1 MIFASLYVLLRL
13 HVDLVRIQSRS
24 AAEVVLGL
32 VLLRHEVAMLRRQV
46 ERPQLGPIDRL
57 IFAAIG
63 RHLPIDRLRFS
74 PATLLRWHRELVRRH
89 WAAFGKRP
97 RRPGRPPLPAET
109 QALILR
115 LARDNPRWGYLR
127 IRGELLKLGFQ
138 VSAWPIRRLLRRH
151 QLGPA
156 PRRVG
161 PTWRQFLRAHAGAI
175 LACDFLTVDTV
186 LLGTLHVLVFIE
198 PRSRIVVGSACS
210 AHPNSAW
217 VSQQARNLAWGL
229 EEMAVRPT
237 LVIHDRDG
245 KFSDEF
251 DAALRAQ
258 GFDVV
263 LTPFRSPRA
272 NAVCERVL
280 GSLRRE
286 CLDWLIVLGERHLMG
301 ILREYFDHYN
311 RFRPHRALELQPPR
325 PDPCP
330 VVGEIVCTQRLH
342 GLINEYSRAA

>member
-1 MIFASLYVLLRL
+1 MFFASLYVLLRL

-24 AAEVVLGL
+24 AAEVALEL

-138 VSAWPIRRLLRRH
+138 VSAWPIRRLLRRV
-151 QLGPA
+151 GFKKDVTRPPA
-156 PRRVG
+156 RAGTRSVG
-161 PTWRQFLRAHAGAI
+161 
-175 LACDFLTVDTV
+175 
-186 LLGTLHVLVFIE
+186 
-198 PRSRIVVGSACS
+198 
-210 AHPNSAW
+210 
-217 VSQQARNLAWGL
+217 
-229 EEMAVRPT
+229 
-237 LVIHDRDG
+237 
-245 KFSDEF
+245 
-251 DAALRAQ
+251 
-258 GFDVV
+258 
-263 LTPFRSPRA
+263 
-272 NAVCERVL
+272 
-280 GSLRRE
+280 
-286 CLDWLIVLGERHLMG
+286 
-301 ILREYFDHYN
+301 
-311 RFRPHRALELQPPR
+311 HRAEAS
-325 PDPCP
+325 
-330 VVGEIVCTQRLH
+330 G
-342 GLINEYSRAA
+342 